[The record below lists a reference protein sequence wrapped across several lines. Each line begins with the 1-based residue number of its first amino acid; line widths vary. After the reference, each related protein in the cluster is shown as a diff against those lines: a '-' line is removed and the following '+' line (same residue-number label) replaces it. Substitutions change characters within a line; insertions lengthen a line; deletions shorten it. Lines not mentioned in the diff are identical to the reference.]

1 MCVWSIYSPIHVLI
15 FSTYLFLFTVKGRSE
30 PIPAC
35 ILYRQANIFL
45 KNIFGSPW
53 GRTCYWVLDSLYEQK
68 RNMSVVGQ
76 VKVLSSKNVIT
87 FCPLSAAL
95 QVQHRGQCLIITA
108 GPRLW
113 IIKRTS
119 GSIQFH
125 NKGSGM
131 NAGQQNVL
139 RTIILSLLV
148 NMGLH
153 SSGVYLPCVSSVKG
167 KRDIIRIHN
176 HWVSL
181 CVCVWYQRTF
191 SSAHYNVIKSL
202 VRHPGPRPC
211 GTSDVWL
218 SVWQV
223 HQLLSWRQLIQRG
236 NPSCMGFQEK
246 RPWGIFLWTKTR
258 VWSGFDSSSTVR
270 YEHRTNTHTY
280 CCTHTHTCKLP
291 KQMHRIQKK
300 KKTLRTILKIGD
312 WMLIIKWWKIS
323 EKYKSL
329 QQEGMKKSSWWVQS
343 GIFMSCYA
351 FLQCSFALHIRA
363 KFMLTSYSVSTRP
376 SQRCRSNST
385 WVTFKR

>member
-1 MCVWSIYSPIHVLI
+1 MIVKPNWSLCQALWCTSDRLDLVWLQLYCLMECLLGGRGDECVCVCVFTCTHYMCVWSIYSPIHVLI
-15 FSTYLFLFTVKGRSE
+15 FSTYLFLFKVKGRSE

-181 CVCVWYQRTF
+181 CVCLISAYLLF
-191 SSAHYNVIKSL
+191 SPL
-202 VRHPGPRPC
+202 
-211 GTSDVWL
+211 
-218 SVWQV
+218 
-223 HQLLSWRQLIQRG
+223 
-236 NPSCMGFQEK
+236 
-246 RPWGIFLWTKTR
+246 
-258 VWSGFDSSSTVR
+258 
-270 YEHRTNTHTY
+270 
-280 CCTHTHTCKLP
+280 
-291 KQMHRIQKK
+291 
-300 KKTLRTILKIGD
+300 
-312 WMLIIKWWKIS
+312 
-323 EKYKSL
+323 
-329 QQEGMKKSSWWVQS
+329 
-343 GIFMSCYA
+343 
-351 FLQCSFALHIRA
+351 
-363 KFMLTSYSVSTRP
+363 
-376 SQRCRSNST
+376 
-385 WVTFKR
+385 